1 MNLAKIKDSDYL
13 YSTSRVRS
21 IEKHMLTHERAEK
34 MIDAKSIEDALRVL
48 DDCYY
53 GNGNELENYNDY
65 EILLTEEHKKTY
77 DFIRSVAPDIEHFN
91 IFLYP
96 YDYHNL
102 KVLMKNEYLNKD
114 ESDTLV
120 NTGSL
125 DVKVLKHALKER
137 SFSELTEN
145 MGKALKEIIEDFP
158 KTGDPQLIDIIFDKY
173 CFDEMLK
180 AAEKT
185 KNKFI
190 IDYVKMQIDSINV
203 KTYVRLKKMNK
214 SWDFFNKVFLKGG
227 NIYENIFVKNY
238 DEPFD
243 KFAELLLAYD
253 FKEEFLEGTEALT
266 ETGKFTKLEKLLD
279 NKLME
284 HVKSA
289 KYVPYGIEAL
299 AGYLIAK
306 DNEIKIARIILAG
319 KTAGISPELL
329 RERLR
334 ETYV

>member
-1 MNLAKIKDSDYL
+1 MTLAKIKDSDYL
-13 YSTSRVRS
+13 YATSRVRS

-34 MIDAKSIEDALRVL
+34 MIDAKSMEDALRVL

-114 ESDTLV
+114 EEDTLV
-120 NTGSL
+120 NTGSI
-125 DVKVLKHALKER
+125 DIKVLKHALKER

-145 MGKALKEIIEDFP
+145 MGKALKEIIEEFP
-158 KTGDPQLIDIIFDKY
+158 KTRDPQLIDIIFDKY
-173 CFDEMLK
+173 CFDEMLRE
-180 AAEKT
+180 AEKT

-214 SWDFFNKVFLKGG
+214 SWDFFTKVFLKGG
-227 NIYENIFVKNY
+227 NIYENIFIKNY

-243 KFAELLLAYD
+243 KFGELLLAYD

-284 HVKSA
+284 HVKAA

-299 AGYLIAK
+299 VGYLIAK

>member
-1 MNLAKIKDSDYL
+1 MTLTKIKDSDYL

-21 IEKHMLTHERAEK
+21 IEKHMLTRERAEK
-34 MIDAKSIEDALRVL
+34 MIDAKSMEDALRVL

-65 EILLTEEHKKTY
+65 ETLLTEEHKKTY
-77 DFIRSVAPDIEHFN
+77 DFIRSVAPDVEHFN

-114 ESDTLV
+114 EEGTLV
-120 NTGSL
+120 NTGSI
-125 DVKVLKHALKER
+125 DIKVLKHALKER
-137 SFSELTEN
+137 SFSELTDN
-145 MGKALKEIIEDFP
+145 MGKALKEVIEEFP
-158 KTGDPQLIDIIFDKY
+158 KTRDPQLIDIIFDKY

-180 AAEKT
+180 AAEKS

-190 IDYVKMQIDSINV
+190 VDYVKMQIDSINV
-203 KTYVRLKKMNK
+203 RTYVRLKKMNK

-227 NIYENIFVKNY
+227 TIHESIFIKNY

-243 KFAELLLAYD
+243 KFGELLLAYD
-253 FKEEFLEGTEALT
+253 FKDEFLEGTETLT

-284 HVKSA
+284 HVKAA

>member
-1 MNLAKIKDSDYL
+1 MAKIKDSDYL

>member
-1 MNLAKIKDSDYL
+1 MTLAKIKDSDYL

-34 MIDAKSIEDALRVL
+34 MIDAKTIEDALRVL

-53 GNGNELENYNDY
+53 GNGNEMVDPNDY
-65 EILLTEEHKKTY
+65 EILLSEEHKKTY
-77 DFIRSVAPDIEHFN
+77 DFIRSIAPDKEHFN

-102 KVLMKNEYLNKD
+102 KVLMKNEYLGKD

-120 NTGSL
+120 DTGSIDL
-125 DVKVLKHALKER
+125 NVLKHALKER
-137 SFSELTEN
+137 TFSDLTDN

-158 KTGDPQLIDIIFDKY
+158 KTSDPQLIDIILDRY
-173 CFDEMLK
+173 LYDEMLK

-190 IDYVKMQIDSINV
+190 IDYVTMQIDSINV
-203 KTYVRLKKMNK
+203 KSYVRLKKMNK
-214 SWDFFNKVFLKGG
+214 SWDFFTKVFLQGG
-227 NIYENIFVKNY
+227 KIYEQVFIKNY
-238 DEPFD
+238 DEPFE
-243 KFAELLLAYD
+243 KFGEQLLAYD
-253 FKEEFLEGTEALT
+253 FKEEFLAGTEALI

-279 NKLME
+279 NKLMDY
-284 HVKSA
+284 VKQA
-289 KYVPYGIEAL
+289 KYVPYGIESL
-299 AGYLIAK
+299 VGYLIAK

-319 KTAGISPELL
+319 KTAGISPELI

>member
-1 MNLAKIKDSDYL
+1 MAKIKDSDYL

-21 IEKHMLTHERAEK
+21 IEKHMLTRERAEK
-34 MIDAKSIEDALRVL
+34 MIEAKSLEDALRVL

-53 GNGNELENYNDY
+53 GYGNESAEFSNY
-65 EILLTEEHKKTY
+65 ETLLSEEHKKTY
-77 DFIRSVAPDIEHFN
+77 DFIKSVAPDVKHFN

-114 ESDTLV
+114 ETDTLV
-120 NTGSL
+120 DTGSIDL
-125 DVKVLKHALKER
+125 KVLKHALKER
-137 SFSELTEN
+137 SFSDLTDN

-158 KTGDPQLIDIIFDKY
+158 KTRDPQLIDIILDRY

-190 IDYVKMQIDSINV
+190 IDYVMMQIDSINV
-203 KTYVRLKKMNK
+203 KTYVRLRKMNK
-214 SWDFFNKVFLKGG
+214 SWDFFTKVFLQGG
-227 NIYENIFVKNY
+227 KIHEHVFIKNY
-238 DEPFD
+238 DEPFER
-243 KFAELLLAYD
+243 FAEQLLAYD
-253 FKEEFLEGTEALT
+253 FKEEFFEGYEALT
-266 ETGKFTKLEKLLD
+266 ETGKFTRLEKLLD
-279 NKLME
+279 NKLMA

-289 KYVPYGIEAL
+289 RYVPYGIEAL

-319 KTAGISPELL
+319 KTAGISPELI

>member
-1 MNLAKIKDSDYL
+1 MAKIKDSDYL

-21 IEKHMLTHERAEK
+21 IEKHMLTRERAEK
-34 MIDAKSIEDALRVL
+34 MIDAKSMEDALRVL

-65 EILLTEEHKKTY
+65 ETLLTEEHKKTY
-77 DFIRSVAPDIEHFN
+77 DFIRSVAPDVEHFN

-114 ESDTLV
+114 EEGTLV
-120 NTGSL
+120 NTGSI
-125 DVKVLKHALKER
+125 DIKVLKHALKER
-137 SFSELTEN
+137 SFSELTDN
-145 MGKALKEIIEDFP
+145 MGKALKEVIEEFP
-158 KTGDPQLIDIIFDKY
+158 KTRDPQLIDIIFDKY

-180 AAEKT
+180 AAEKS

-190 IDYVKMQIDSINV
+190 VDYVKMQIDSINV
-203 KTYVRLKKMNK
+203 RTYVRLKKMNK

-227 NIYENIFVKNY
+227 TIHESIFIKNY

-243 KFAELLLAYD
+243 KFGELLLAYD
-253 FKEEFLEGTEALT
+253 FKDEFLEGTETLT

-284 HVKSA
+284 HVKAA

>member
-1 MNLAKIKDSDYL
+1 MTLAKIKDSDYL

-34 MIDAKSIEDALRVL
+34 MIEAKSLEDALRVL

-53 GNGNELENYNDY
+53 GYGNESAELSNY
-65 EILLTEEHKKTY
+65 ETLLSEEHKKTY
-77 DFIRSVAPDIEHFN
+77 DFIKSVAPDVEHFN

-102 KVLMKNEYLNKD
+102 KVLMKNEYMNKD
-114 ESDTLV
+114 ETDTLV
-120 NTGSL
+120 DTGSIDL
-125 DVKVLKHALKER
+125 KVLKHALKER
-137 SFSELTEN
+137 SFSDLTDN

-158 KTGDPQLIDIIFDKY
+158 KTRDPQLIDIILDRY

-190 IDYVKMQIDSINV
+190 IEYVKMQIDSINV
-203 KTYVRLKKMNK
+203 KTYVRLRKMNK
-214 SWDFFNKVFLKGG
+214 SWDFFTKVFLQGG
-227 NIYENIFVKNY
+227 KIHEHVFIKNY
-238 DEPFD
+238 DEPFER
-243 KFAELLLAYD
+243 FAEQLLAYD
-253 FKEEFLEGTEALT
+253 FKDEFFEGYEALT
-266 ETGKFTKLEKLLD
+266 ETGKFTRLEKLLD

-319 KTAGISPELL
+319 KTAGISPELI